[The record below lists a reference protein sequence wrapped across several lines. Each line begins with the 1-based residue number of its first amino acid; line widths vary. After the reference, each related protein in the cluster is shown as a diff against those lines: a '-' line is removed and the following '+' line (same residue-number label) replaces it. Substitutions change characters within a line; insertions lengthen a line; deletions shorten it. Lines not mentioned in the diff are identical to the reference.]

1 MESHWMKHKQLYLT
15 SNSYVKVVCSE
26 PAKVLLINDKYYD
39 RFSQDS
45 WPNYHGGF
53 FSYFPAIIEVP
64 YEGIWNIVI
73 EPHLTGR
80 SLPTIGLTVIPRDD
94 NQISD

>member
-1 MESHWMKHKQLYLT
+1 MISTTIALARIVGQITME
-15 SNSYVKVVCSE
+15 V
-26 PAKVLLINDKYYD
+26 
-39 RFSQDS
+39 
-45 WPNYHGGF
+45 

-94 NQISD
+94 NQILD